1 MNIPVILINKKDF
14 FTIKDEYKKYYN
26 FLIKANIIFFDSF
39 KAAKFVNSNL
49 NSIEKWWFEKK
60 RQRFINLF
68 RKNMCEYENNLGK
81 AVNQIKQKITC

>member
-1 MNIPVILINKKDF
+1 M
-14 FTIKDEYKKYYN
+14 
-26 FLIKANIIFFDSF
+26 
-39 KAAKFVNSNL
+39 NSNL
-49 NSIEKWWFEKK
+49 NSIEKWWFKKK